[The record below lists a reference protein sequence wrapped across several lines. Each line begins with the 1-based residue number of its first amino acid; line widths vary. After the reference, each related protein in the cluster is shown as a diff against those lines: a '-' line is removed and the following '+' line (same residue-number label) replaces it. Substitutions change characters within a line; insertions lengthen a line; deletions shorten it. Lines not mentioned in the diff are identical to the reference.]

1 MSMVGV
7 SSWSIELLFRE
18 VRIVSSENFV
28 RRLSNLAM
36 WQRATNSNV
45 VEDFGTAP
53 LVVQPE
59 DEAETRGA
67 LPEKVFNSQ
76 KVDFSASEKFFEQC
90 LSGKRSWPSPKPED
104 TLAIPLPQR
113 ALTSFAREHD
123 KLLTLFLSS
132 VVQPNTVLMIA
143 FQANQSD
150 GCSTPCAGVQVLLGH
165 VKNLTT
171 TAAL

>member
-36 WQRATNSNV
+36 WQRATHSNV

-76 KVDFSASEKFFEQC
+76 KVDFSASEKFFERC
-90 LSGKRSWPSPKPED
+90 LSGKRSWPSPRW
-104 TLAIPLPQR
+104 PQR
-113 ALTSFAREHD
+113 ALTSRDH
-123 KLLTLFLSS
+123 L
-132 VVQPNTVLMIA
+132 VL
-143 FQANQSD
+143 
-150 GCSTPCAGVQVLLGH
+150 PVHRHL
-165 VKNLTT
+165 
-171 TAAL
+171 